1 MISAMNTPTQVS
13 RPWWPHLRVMA
24 LHPALVLMRCIRE
37 ARRRARENREL
48 RALDASTLRDLGVD
62 RSELPSYRVESDGRA
77 AHTRLRVAPRAAA
90 IEPMR
95 HAA

>member
-1 MISAMNTPTQVS
+1 MIGAMNQPIPIS
-13 RPWWPHLRVMA
+13 RPWWQRLRA
-24 LHPALVLMRCIRE
+24 TGLHAALVLIACIRQ

-77 AHTRLRVAPRAAA
+77 ARTRLRVAPRAAA
-90 IEPMR
+90 VE
-95 HAA
+95 AARYSA